1 MIAALET
8 VETTEAETDASTTDG
23 TTDVKVEGA
32 SGASET
38 TDGTTDVKV
47 EETSGASET
56 TEVDNSGNRAAI
68 ETIEGAA
75 NKEATE
81 TTEETEVAVD
91 VLPTVDNEV
100 VEPSTTM
107 TGPVPVA
114 TT

>member
-1 MIAALET
+1 MHLET
-8 VETTEAETDASTTDG
+8 G
-23 TTDVKVEGA
+23 TARAPHRVSAKVA
-32 SGASET
+32 TA
-38 TDGTTDVKV
+38 
-47 EETSGASET
+47 T

-68 ETIEGAA
+68 ETTEGAA
-75 NKEATE
+75 NKEAIE

-107 TGPVPVA
+107 IGPVPVA

>member
-1 MIAALET
+1 MNAALET

-23 TTDVKVEGA
+23 TTDVKVEG
-32 SGASET
+32 
-38 TDGTTDVKV
+38 
-47 EETSGASET
+47 TSGASET

-91 VLPTVDNEV
+91 VLPKVDNEV